1 MLKAKILAPL
11 ELADVLKQRLA
22 QEPALKVVFTNGCFD
37 LVHSGHVQYLEEAR
51 SLGDILVVG
60 VNSDA
65 SVKRLKGEERPIN
78 PLSRRMI
85 LLAALESV
93 SYVTCFEEDTP
104 YELIKL
110 LQPNILV
117 KGGDWQPQQI
127 VGSDLVLARGGE
139 VHSLSFEAGISSTE
153 LIRRIRSEYER

>member
-1 MLKAKILAPL
+1 MLKAKILDPL
-11 ELADVLKQRLA
+11 ELAAVLKQRLA
-22 QEPALKVVFTNGCFD
+22 EEPSLRVVFTNGCFD

-51 SLGDILVVG
+51 TLGDILVVG

-65 SVKRLKGEERPIN
+65 SVQRLKGLERPIN

-93 SYVTCFEEDTP
+93 SYVTFFEEDTP

-110 LQPNILV
+110 LEPGILV
-117 KGGDWQPQQI
+117 KGGDWRPDQI
-127 VGSDLVLARGGE
+127 VGSDLVLARRHGA
-139 VHSLSFEAGISSTE
+139 FPQF
-153 LIRRIRSEYER
+153 